1 MAPGGAGA
9 KLHPAGREEDFTAV
23 SSSTLHYLDLLVH
36 GDRLVGRAIDQA
48 GCLVDTFTLPR

>member
-1 MAPGGAGA
+1 VAPGGAGA
-9 KLHPAGREEDFTAV
+9 KLHPAGREDLTAV

-48 GCLVDTFTLPR
+48 GCLVDTFTLPG